1 MKKSRINLQEFK
13 VSSQRLFFICS
24 IVTIATTSIFAF
36 ITSGNLSTLQ
46 LGVITILLVIG
57 SVGLFKLHTDKAC
70 AMCAFAGLTIAGC
83 YRIYQYVTVSEGSHL
98 VVWTPLFV
106 ILSYFMFEKRMARFS
121 SAFAS
126 IPPFIILIHYENND
140 VIFWVKHIILGL
152 LIWAFTD
159 VIFRLIGKT
168 IKELNYALTKSVDD
182 SNSKSRLLQSLSHEI
197 RTPLNGIVGA
207 AEILNNQSDSED
219 SLNHIL
225 QKSSSRLTDTLNE
238 LVELSQLE
246 SLETHPDVV
255 INVGKVT
262 TAIVENYRQIAEK
275 KDVYVA
281 LITDE
286 ALPSIN
292 WPRGYYET
300 LLNHLLQNAVTY
312 TKEGYI
318 IVSVERIKK
327 SGWFTLKVEDTGIGF
342 SDSFRD
348 IIFEPFSREAPDSG
362 DSKGSGLGLAF
373 VDKIVNIVNGEL
385 SLNSTKG
392 VGSEFTLKLPEH
404 AFSESEYR

>member
-1 MKKSRINLQEFK
+1 
-13 VSSQRLFFICS
+13 
-24 IVTIATTSIFAF
+24 
-36 ITSGNLSTLQ
+36 
-46 LGVITILLVIG
+46 
-57 SVGLFKLHTDKAC
+57 
-70 AMCAFAGLTIAGC
+70 
-83 YRIYQYVTVSEGSHL
+83 
-98 VVWTPLFV
+98 
-106 ILSYFMFEKRMARFS
+106 MFEKRMARFS

-275 KDVYVA
+275 KDVYVE